1 MNAIEVTYRATGGSL
16 GNYRSGVGRFRLP
29 AMNGS
34 VAAVNDIVE
43 AEALRRA
50 RRHLDHRAVVYD
62 LSWRVVEFAK

>member
-16 GNYRSGVGRFRLP
+16 GNYRSGVGRFKLR
-29 AMNGS
+29 A
-34 VAAVNDIVE
+34 VAGNAASTNDIVE

-62 LSWRVVEFAK
+62 LSWRVVEAAQ

>member
-16 GNYRSGVGRFRLP
+16 GKYRSGTGRFKLP

-34 VAAVNDIVE
+34 VAAINDLAE

-62 LSWRVVEFAK
+62 LSWRLVEVAK